1 MPPEEVG
8 SLNRANVAVGD
19 WFQTAPDRSE
29 TMTSHGHDHTEPHVA
44 VLPSYRGLPLTAAQ
58 RKLLTAAVIVVL
70 AILIGWLLFLFPAY
84 WD

>member
-1 MPPEEVG
+1 MPT
-8 SLNRANVAVGD
+8 LRTIATVAVAGGLAALAA
-19 WFQTAPDRSE
+19 WAI
-29 TMTSHGHDHTEPHVA
+29 A
-44 VLPSYRGLPLTAAQ
+44 VLASYRGLPLTAAQ

>member
-1 MPPEEVG
+1 MPA
-8 SLNRANVAVGD
+8 LRTIATVAVASGLAALAA
-19 WFQTAPDRSE
+19 WAI
-29 TMTSHGHDHTEPHVA
+29 G

>member
-1 MPPEEVG
+1 MPT
-8 SLNRANVAVGD
+8 LRTIATVAVAGGLAALAA
-19 WFQTAPDRSE
+19 WAI
-29 TMTSHGHDHTEPHVA
+29 A
-44 VLPSYRGLPLTAAQ
+44 VLPSYRDLPLTAAQ

>member
-1 MPPEEVG
+1 
-8 SLNRANVAVGD
+8 
-19 WFQTAPDRSE
+19 
-29 TMTSHGHDHTEPHVA
+29 MTSHGHDHIEPHVA